1 VKVLPSKGHMRDSDA
16 RFNRSMAGKPP
27 LRVMF
32 ILCSDDYFGAGLIA
46 GCDASIVLQTPG
58 GAAAASE
65 PQARA
70 TLEYA
75 VLHERVRHVVVL
87 AHQGCRSA
95 RGALPGG
102 PREQALAQWKSLV
115 NDEFSQLLLHAP
127 GVDVRMLW
135 VDATSGEV
143 CAFRADEQRLAPM
156 GSGDFERMLASLE
169 ERTS

>member
-1 VKVLPSKGHMRDSDA
+1 MRNGDA
-16 RFNRSMAGKPP
+16 RFNRSWAEKPP

-32 ILCSDDYFGAGLIA
+32 ILCSEDYFGAGLIA
-46 GCDASIVLQTPG
+46 RCDAAIVLQTPG

-65 PQARA
+65 SQAR
-70 TLEYA
+70 TTIEYA
-75 VLHERVRHVVVL
+75 VLQERVRHVVVL
-87 AHQGCRSA
+87 AHRGCRFC
-95 RGALPGG
+95 GALPEGA
-102 PREQALAQWKSLV
+102 RELALAQWQSLT
-115 NDEFSQLLLHAP
+115 NDAFSQSLFRDHR
-127 GVDVRMLW
+127 VHVRLLW